1 MEELRENLKRINERI
16 AEAASRVGR
25 KPEDVQLV
33 AVTKTVETERIR
45 EGIEAGLKVLG
56 ENRVQEAEGKILELG
71 HGAQWHMI
79 GHLQTNKVKKAV
91 RLFDMI
97 HSVDSL
103 HLAFEIEKRASA
115 LGKQMPILLQV
126 DLAEEETKSGFSKEE
141 LFDALPQMAGLAHIK
156 ICGVMTIPPFS
167 PDPEASR
174 PYFREL
180 SDLREKIAGVYPEG
194 IRMDILS
201 MGMSQDF
208 EVAIQEGANM
218 VRIGTALFGP
228 RCCKKGGE

>member
-16 AEAASRVGR
+16 NEAASRAGR
-25 KPEDVQLV
+25 KPEDIQLV
-33 AVTKTVETERIR
+33 AVTKTVETERVR

-71 HGAQWHMI
+71 HGVQWHMI

-91 RLFDMI
+91 ALFDMI

-126 DLAEEETKSGFSKEE
+126 DLAGEETKSGFSKEE

-180 SDLREKIAGVYPEG
+180 SDLREKIAGIYPEG

-208 EVAIQEGANM
+208 EVAIQEGANI

-228 RCCKKGGE
+228 RCCKRG

>member
-1 MEELRENLKRINERI
+1 MEELRENIKRINERI
-16 AEAASRVGR
+16 AGAASRAGR

-33 AVTKTVETERIR
+33 AVTKTVETEKIR

-71 HGAQWHMI
+71 HGVQWHMI

-91 RLFDMI
+91 MLFDMI

-103 HLAFEIEKRASA
+103 HLAFEIDKRSSA
-115 LGKQMPILLQV
+115 LGKHMPILLQV
-126 DLAEEETKSGFSKEE
+126 DLAGEETKSGFSKEE
-141 LFDALPQMAGLAHIK
+141 LFDALPQMAGLDHIK
-156 ICGVMTIPPFS
+156 VWGVMTIPPFS

-180 SDLREKIAGVYPEG
+180 SDLREKIAGIYPEG

-228 RCCKKGGE
+228 RCCKRG

>member
-16 AEAASRVGR
+16 AEAASRARR
-25 KPEDVQLV
+25 KPEDIQLV

-45 EGIEAGLKVLG
+45 EGIEAGLEVLG

-71 HGAQWHMI
+71 HGVQWHMI

-91 RLFDMI
+91 ALFDMI

-126 DLAEEETKSGFSKEE
+126 DLAGEETKSGFSKEE
-141 LFDALPQMAGLAHIK
+141 LFDELHQMAGLANIK
-156 ICGVMTIPPFS
+156 ICGVMTIPPFF

-180 SDLREKIAGVYPEG
+180 SDLREKIAGIYPEG
-194 IRMDILS
+194 VRMDILS

-228 RCCKKGGE
+228 RCCKRG